1 VTIYEQLERDEGKRR
16 SMYTD
21 ALGFATFGIGHK
33 ATTPLSDTAIYQIL
47 HDDVAAATANL
58 EAALPWVKTLSEAR
72 FGAMINLT
80 FNLGLGGLLGF
91 QKMLMAM
98 RESRW
103 EDAARELLDSKYA
116 TQVGDRAKRVS
127 EQIRTDVWV

>member
-1 VTIYEQLERDEGKRR
+1 MLERDEGKRR

-91 QKMLMAM
+91 QKMLMAL

-103 EDAARELLDSKYA
+103 EDAARELLDSRYA
-116 TQVGDRAKRVS
+116 GQVGARAQRVA
-127 EQIRTDVWV
+127 EQIREDRWV